1 MESSGF
7 ILNKPKSVLRSYP
20 GAMHLE
26 ANQHP
31 ASRIQKS
38 ETRSKPFIIPVFLP
52 NIGCPHQCAFCN
64 QGAITG
70 IKQKI
75 PSPEKLHQIVNNF
88 FKYKGKDRDLIQI
101 AFFGG
106 NFLGLR
112 AAHIQSLLHE
122 AGKFVAAG
130 KVDSLRFSTRPD
142 TINNET
148 LDILTTFPVSTI
160 ELGVQSMDD
169 QVLAMSKRGHTSA
182 DTTKAVR
189 LLKKRNYEIGLQMM
203 VGLPGDD
210 KSKAQLTGQ
219 KIADMSPDFVRIYP
233 TVVFPGSLLARWY
246 EHGKYTPIPLEQCI
260 TLVKNLYLLFRK
272 NDIKVIRMGL
282 QASENFEKDA
292 EILAGP
298 YHPAF
303 GHLVFSQIF
312 LDMATAILESE
323 VSARDEVWIKVHP
336 RSISKM
342 RGIKNKNIETL
353 KRKYNIKSIKIIP
366 DISLTE
372 DSLIVNNC
380 PRHF

>member
-1 MESSGF
+1 
-7 ILNKPKSVLRSYP
+7 
-20 GAMHLE
+20 MHIE

-31 ASRIQKS
+31 ASLIQKS

-70 IKQKI
+70 IKREI

-88 FKYKGKDRDLIQI
+88 LKYKGKDRDLIQI

-233 TVVFPGSLLARWY
+233 TVVFPGSFLARWY

>member
-7 ILNKPKSVLRSYP
+7 IPEKPKPVLRSYFTETH
-20 GAMHLE
+20 MKT
-26 ANQHP
+26 NRHP
-31 ASRIQKS
+31 VSRIQKP

-52 NIGCPHQCAFCN
+52 NAGCPHQCAFCN

-75 PSPEKLHQIVNNF
+75 PSSEKLHQIVNHF
-88 FKYKGKDRDLIQI
+88 LKYKSKDRDSVQI

-106 NFLGLR
+106 NFLGLK
-112 AAHIQSLLHE
+112 AEQIKSLLNE
-122 AGKFVAAG
+122 AGKFVTAG

-148 LDILTTFPVSTI
+148 LDILNPFPVSTI

-169 QVLAMSKRGHTSA
+169 HVLAMSKRGHTSA
-182 DTTKAVR
+182 DTKKAVW

-246 EHGKYTPIPLEQCI
+246 ENGKYTPIPLEECI
-260 TLVKNLYLLFRK
+260 SLVKKLYLLFRK
-272 NDIKVIRMGL
+272 NDIRVIRMGL
-282 QASENFEKDA
+282 QAPENFAEDA

-312 LDMATAILESE
+312 LDMVTSILHSIKYPQ
-323 VSARDEVWIKVHP
+323 DEIIIKVHP

-342 RGIKNKNIETL
+342 RGIKNRNFQIL
-353 KRKYNIKSIKIIP
+353 KRKFNIKSIQV
-366 DISLTE
+366 ISEPTISQN
-372 DSLIVNNC
+372 SLIVNDC
-380 PRHF
+380 LRHF

>member
-106 NFLGLR
+106 NFLGLK
-112 AAHIQSLLHE
+112 AAQIKSLLHE
-122 AGKFVAAG
+122 AGKFVTAG
-130 KVDSLRFSTRPD
+130 KVDNLRFSTRPD

-148 LDILTTFPVSTI
+148 LEILNPFPVSTI

-189 LLKKRNYEIGLQMM
+189 LLKKHNFEIGLQMM

-233 TVVFPGSLLARWY
+233 TVVFAGSLLARWY